1 MGGTCA
7 AVVVMAVRPDRNGLL
22 LAAMLGAAALGGS
35 PAHPAQT
42 APTQPP
48 EASGPQPGESHI
60 DEIVISAARDQA
72 ITAKVTQALQDDPH
86 LYAGHIT
93 VVTENGVV
101 RLQGIAFDVWDM
113 QRMLYLA
120 RKAAGSRRV
129 VNEIELLVDVEA
141 HD

>member
-1 MGGTCA
+1 VGDASA
-7 AVVVMAVRPDRNGLL
+7 AVVVVAVRPDRNGLL

-35 PAHPAQT
+35 AAGPAQT
-42 APTQPP
+42 AVTGPP
-48 EASGPQPGESHI
+48 EASASPPAESRI
-60 DEIVISAARDQA
+60 AEIVISAGRDQA
-72 ITAKVTQALQDDPH
+72 VTAKVTRALQDDPH

-120 RKAAGSRRV
+120 RKTAGARRV
-129 VNEIELLVDVEA
+129 VNEIELLVDVES